1 MIKRKACL
9 DIITIMITIYYTGTG
24 SKENGIHT
32 IKEFLQIMNN
42 LFPYRDFDLEDWL
55 EFSGAE
61 IMK

>member
-42 LFPYRDFDLEDWL
+42 LFPYRDFDLED
-55 EFSGAE
+55 
-61 IMK
+61 